1 MVAVPAGA
9 QAPQPGPFVPN
20 QYILLLEDSPVSA
33 RFAAREQMK
42 TAAAVAYRQQV
53 ETKQAA
59 VRKELAS
66 RSFQVLGSVSVLV
79 NVIFVGAPAS
89 RVAEL
94 ESIPGVVGVRPVRRF
109 KMALNRATQ
118 LMNAPAAWNAVG
130 GVSNRGE
137 GIKIAILD
145 SGIDQTHPAF
155 QDSTL
160 PMPAGFPIC
169 TAGHPEDCAYTTNK
183 VIVARSYVRQL
194 NGFSSKDPVKLPDDT
209 SVPPPAA
216 ESMPD
221 DYSPRDRD
229 GHGTAVA
236 SCAAANSTATP
247 AITTTGGP
255 LTIVGMAP
263 KAYLGNYKIT
273 GSPGVLDSADE
284 IDTILAI
291 EDALADGMD
300 IASLSVVGPAY
311 TGALDTGSICG
322 LPNGPNNYCDM
333 EAAAYENAVKAGMV
347 VVAAVGNGGEYGYYY
362 PNSPPFNSIYS
373 PASAPSV
380 IGVGATVNSHVL
392 EPSVSVNAAS
402 APSSLKGIA
411 AQDSDAI
418 FPYVNNPTYGAWDA
432 VFPAVSAPL
441 IDVAQTGNDGYAC
454 TSLAAGSLNG
464 AFALIE
470 RGPAGNTT
478 CSFNVKVANAEAAG
492 AAGVILYMY
501 DSSAPINPEG
511 MGFSA
516 NNPLLGPVVMIS
528 NAAGVALK
536 QYIDQHPGQAVT
548 IDSAGIEQELA
559 TYDQVAGLTVAANN
573 VAEYSSLGPTPD
585 GAIKP
590 DLVATGGFDTDS
602 YDFGPDYND
611 PDLPVPGALYVAVQN
626 FDPNGDLFSTTGYAA
641 IGAGTSFSTPMTAG
655 AAALVK
661 QAHPKYTPAQI
672 KSALVNAAAQNTT
685 TDEFGDAVDVQWIG
699 AGRLDAGAAVN
710 ASVTAEPSTISFGY
724 VKSGGL
730 PITKSITITNQGSSS
745 VTLAV
750 TVACCSVN
758 AANGAVSG
766 VTVAPNQ
773 QTLTLAA
780 EAATALTVTLS
791 GTVPKA
797 SEYSGAVTLQG
808 SGTALRIPFM
818 FLVGSGVAYNLSLA
832 SGTFLEG
839 VPGQDLLPMPV
850 AQVVDQY
857 GVPVVGAAVSLS
869 VSQAGSL
876 TFRSV
881 TGAPACSPNNST
893 TVTSCSTDNYG
904 FAWVDMALG
913 AQVATPTITVRAAG
927 VTNTIDVYIVA
938 QPTITTAGVVNAAS
952 SKGPIAPG
960 SYISIYGTDLVDP
973 DYLSNSNGDGPTL
986 TTTNALP
993 MVIDGTTVSF
1003 DVPSA
1008 GISVPGYL
1016 TFVSSGQINVQV
1028 PWELAGQSSV
1038 QMKVSV
1044 DDNYLF
1050 GNVVTV
1056 PLAQYTPSFFVG
1068 NGTIAALDATTY
1080 AYILSSNPAHAG
1092 EILALFANGLG
1103 PVTNQPAS
1111 GAPAPGGANLAS
1123 TTTQP
1128 VVMIGGQQ
1136 AQVGFSGL
1144 APGFPGLYQINVTVP
1159 SGLTGNQQVT
1169 VSIGGQTS
1177 PAVVL
1182 PVQ

>member
-20 QYILLLEDSPVSA
+20 QYILLLEDAPVSA
-33 RFAAREQMK
+33 RFVSREQMR
-42 TAAAVAYRQQV
+42 TTAAVAYRQQV

-59 VRKELAS
+59 VRKELAA
-66 RSFQVLGSVSVLV
+66 RDFQVFGSVSVLM
-79 NVIFVGAPAS
+79 NAIFVGAPAS

-94 ESIPGVVGVRPVRRF
+94 ESIPGVIGVRPVRRF
-109 KMALNRATQ
+109 KLALNRATQ

-130 GVSNRGE
+130 GMSNGGK

-160 PMPAGFPIC
+160 TMPAGYPLC
-169 TAGHPEDCAYTTNK
+169 TSGHPEDCAYTSNK
-183 VIVARSYVRQL
+183 VIVARSYVRML
-194 NGFSSKDPVKLPDDT
+194 AAGSNPRN
-209 SVPPPAA
+209 PAVD
-216 ESMPD
+216 SMPD
-221 DYSPRDRD
+221 DFSPRDRD

-247 AITTTGGP
+247 AITTSGGP

-273 GSPGVLDSADE
+273 GSPGVLDGASEAN
-284 IDTILAI
+284 TIQAI

-300 IASLSVVGPAY
+300 IASLSVAGPAF
-311 TGALDTGSICG
+311 TGALDTGAICG
-322 LPNGPNNYCDM
+322 LPNGPNNYCDP
-333 EAAAYENAVKAGMV
+333 EASAYEAAVKAGMV
-347 VVAAVGNGGEYGYYY
+347 VVAAAGNGGYNGYYY
-362 PNSPPFNSIYS
+362 PTFNSIDS
-373 PASAPSV
+373 PATAPSV

-411 AQDSDAI
+411 AQNSDAL
-418 FPYVNNPTYGAWDA
+418 FPYVNNPSYWAYDA
-432 VFPAVSAPL
+432 VFPAVAAPL

-454 TSLAAGSLNG
+454 TALAAGSLNG

-511 MGFSA
+511 MGFSS

-528 NAAGVALK
+528 NTAGVALK

-559 TYDQVAGLTVAANN
+559 TYDQVAGLTVAANMF
-573 VAEYSSLGPTPD
+573 AGYSSMGPTLD

-590 DLVATGGFDTDS
+590 DLVATSGFDTDS
-602 YDFGPDYND
+602 YDLGPDYND
-611 PDLPVPGALYVAVQN
+611 PDLPVPGALYAAVQN
-626 FDPNGDLFSTTGYAA
+626 FDPNGDLFSTTRYAA
-641 IGAGTSFSTPMTAG
+641 IGAGTSFSAPMTAG

-661 QAHPKYTPAQI
+661 QAHPKYTPTQI

-685 TDEFGDAVDVQWIG
+685 TDEFGDPVDVQWIG

-710 ASVTAEPSTISFGY
+710 ASATAEPSTISFGY

-730 PITKSITITNQGSSS
+730 PISKSITITNQGTSS
-745 VTLAV
+745 VTLAASA
-750 TVACCSVN
+750 ACCSVN
-758 AANGAVSG
+758 GTANLAVSG
-766 VTVAPNQ
+766 VTIAFNQ
-773 QTLTLAA
+773 QSLPLAA
-780 EAATALTVTLS
+780 GAAATLTVTLS
-791 GTVPKA
+791 GTVPAA
-797 SEYSGAVTLQG
+797 SEYSGTVTLQG
-808 SGTALRIPFM
+808 SGTTLRLPFM
-818 FLVGSGVAYNLSLA
+818 FLVGNGVAYNVNCFYCY
-832 SGTFLEG
+832 GTLEG
-839 VPGQDLLPMPV
+839 APGEDLGAVPV
-850 AQVVDQY
+850 VQVVDQY
-857 GVPVVGAAVSLS
+857 GVPVVGAAVVLS
-869 VSQAGSL
+869 SSQSGSL

-881 TGAPACSPNNST
+881 AGEPACSPNNST
-893 TVTSCSTDNYG
+893 TTTSCGTDNYG
-904 FAWVDMALG
+904 FAWVGMVMG
-913 AQVATPTITVRAAG
+913 AQIATPTINVTAAG
-927 VTNTIDVYIVA
+927 VTSPIYVYIVA

-960 SYISIYGTDLVDP
+960 SYISIYGTNLVDP
-973 DYLSNSNGDGPTL
+973 DYLSNANGDGPTL
-986 TTTNALP
+986 TTSNDLP

-1038 QMKVSV
+1038 EIKVSV
-1044 DDNYLF
+1044 DDNYLL